1 MLHETTASRNEPEY
15 SPGETG
21 VSELQ
26 RTSSQPRPRETPAAP
41 RQPLRERVATAIL
54 EAAARALVDQ
64 GAHASMNEVAAEAG
78 IARATVYRYFP
89 SRQALLDA
97 LAELAVNDAGARLAS
112 ARIDQVPVEEGIT
125 RAVRALVDVGDYF
138 VVLARERVKP
148 DTEQFDRHLATP
160 LKRLMEHGQR
170 SGAIRDDLPT
180 SWLTES
186 LVGLVVTV
194 LLARP
199 TMGQEDTIAA
209 IASLFVDGI
218 RARGEDSL

>member
-1 MLHETTASRNEPEY
+1 MSEP
-15 SPGETG
+15 
-21 VSELQ
+21 Q
-26 RTSSQPRPRETPAAP
+26 RTSSQPLPHETQAAP

-54 EAAARALVDQ
+54 EAAARTLVDQ
-64 GAHASMNEVAAEAG
+64 GAQASMHDVATEAG

-97 LAELAVNDAGARLAS
+97 LAELAVNDAGARLSS
-112 ARIDQVPVEEGIT
+112 ARIDQVPAEEGIT

-138 VVLARERVKP
+138 VVLAREQVKP
-148 DTEQFDRHLATP
+148 DTEQFDRRLAAP
-160 LKRLMEHGQR
+160 LKRLMEQAR
-170 SGAIRDDLPT
+170 QSGAIRDDVPT

-186 LVGLVVTV
+186 LIGLVVTV

-209 IASLFVDGI
+209 ITSLFLDGI
-218 RARGEDSL
+218 RAR

>member
-1 MLHETTASRNEPEY
+1 MRQSRLANEAEYNPKQTDVPE
-15 SPGETG
+15 P
-21 VSELQ
+21 Q
-26 RTSSQPRPRETPAAP
+26 RTSSQPLLREAQAAP
-41 RQPLRERVATAIL
+41 RQTLRERVATAIL

-64 GAHASMNEVAAEAG
+64 GAHASMNDVAAEAG

-97 LAELAVNDAGARLAS
+97 LAELAVNDAGARLSS

-138 VVLARERVKP
+138 VALASERVQA
-148 DTEQFDRHLATP
+148 DTEQFDSRVTAP
-160 LKRLMEHGQR
+160 LNRLMEQGQR
-170 SGAIRDDLPT
+170 SGAVRGDVPA

-199 TMGQEDTIAA
+199 TMGQEDTIVA
-209 IASLFVDGI
+209 IASLFVDGA
-218 RARGEDSL
+218 RAREEQQQ

>member
-1 MLHETTASRNEPEY
+1 MRHPRLANEAEY
-15 SPGETG
+15 SACETV

-26 RTSSQPRPRETPAAP
+26 RTSSQPLSRETQAAP

-54 EAAARALVDQ
+54 EAAARVL
-64 GAHASMNEVAAEAG
+64 NEVAAEAG

-148 DTEQFDRHLATP
+148 DTEQFDRRLAAP
-160 LKRLMEHGQR
+160 LKRLMEQGQR
-170 SGAIRDDLPT
+170 SGAIRDDMPT

-194 LLARP
+194 LLASP

-209 IASLFVDGI
+209 IVSLFVDGI
-218 RARGEDSL
+218 RARGEESH